1 MFLTQ
6 IITNS
11 IIFIIGSAGLI
22 LRSTNMLIVLMCIEM
37 ILLSANL
44 NFIVM
49 SIYLDDFTGQ
59 IFSLI
64 ILTIAAAESAI
75 GLAILILYYRTKK
88 DIVLSNVAVL
98 KG

>member
-6 IITNS
+6 IITNLS
-11 IIFIIGSAGLI
+11 VFLIGITGLVF
-22 LRSTNMLIVLMCIEM
+22 RSTNMLIILMCIEM
-37 ILLSANL
+37 ILLSTNL

-75 GLAILILYYRTKK
+75 GLAILILYYRTLTQISVFK
-88 DIVLSNVAVL
+88 ISLL

>member
-11 IIFIIGSAGLI
+11 IIFIIGTAGLI
-22 LRSTNMLIVLMCIEM
+22 LRSKNMLIILMCIEM
-37 ILLSANL
+37 ILLCTNL
-44 NFIVM
+44 NFITM

-75 GLAILILYYRTKK
+75 GLAILILYFRTKK
-88 DIVLSNVAVL
+88 DILLTKVSVL

>member
-1 MFLTQ
+1 
-6 IITNS
+6 
-11 IIFIIGSAGLI
+11 
-22 LRSTNMLIVLMCIEM
+22 MLIVLMCIEM
-37 ILLSANL
+37 VLLSANL

-64 ILTIAAAESAI
+64 ILTIAAAESAV